1 MRSHPYTPP
10 PPLPRILD
18 DLVDELSAIL
28 PNSERRRASD
38 PEIELGDLD
47 PESSR
52 LLPVKRKRH
61 TVRVQGKLVVVRSV
75 STVNLAGGLAGGGGG
90 GRYESAVSSAAVGA
104 PRRPRA
110 RRRSLEQPT
119 RRRFDGSLSDDD
131 DRGGDMEVIRS
142 DRQLRGYGIGGAG
155 NIRRIG
161 PPCCFFYKLHT
172 QLEALRLGS
181 LTLFLVGRPTE
192 VIHFPSR
199 RPSSLV
205 LLSRSSLSL
214 PPSPTGPAPDT
225 KTKWSIRELF
235 GFTGDRKGKAKRYV

>member
-1 MRSHPYTPP
+1 MRSHPYTPQ

-75 STVNLAGGLAGGGGG
+75 STVNLAGGGA
-90 GRYESAVSSAAVGA
+90 RYESAVSSAAVGA
-104 PRRPRA
+104 PRRPRT

-131 DRGGDMEVIRS
+131 RGGDMEVIRS
-142 DRQLRGYGIGGAG
+142 DRQLRSYGIGGAG
-155 NIRRIG
+155 NIRMLG
-161 PPCCFFYKLHT
+161 PAAFAFCSYD
-172 QLEALRLGS
+172 S
-181 LTLFLVGRPTE
+181 TLKP
-192 VIHFPSR
+192 
-199 RPSSLV
+199 
-205 LLSRSSLSL
+205 SLS
-214 PPSPTGPAPDT
+214 
-225 KTKWSIRELF
+225 F
-235 GFTGDRKGKAKRYV
+235 C

>member
-75 STVNLAGGLAGGGGG
+75 STVNLAGGGLAGGGGG
-90 GRYESAVSSAAVGA
+90 GARYESAVSSAAVGA

-110 RRRSLEQPT
+110 RRRSLEQAT

-131 DRGGDMEVIRS
+131 RGGDTDVIRS
-142 DRQLRGYGIGGAG
+142 DRQFRGYGIGGAG
-155 NIRRIG
+155 NISRSW
-161 PPCCFFYKLHT
+161 PCCFPPPL
-172 QLEALRLGS
+172 QP
-181 LTLFLVGRPTE
+181 RPNLK
-192 VIHFPSR
+192 PS
-199 RPSSLV
+199 V
-205 LLSRSSLSL
+205 
-214 PPSPTGPAPDT
+214 
-225 KTKWSIRELF
+225 WIR
-235 GFTGDRKGKAKRYV
+235 